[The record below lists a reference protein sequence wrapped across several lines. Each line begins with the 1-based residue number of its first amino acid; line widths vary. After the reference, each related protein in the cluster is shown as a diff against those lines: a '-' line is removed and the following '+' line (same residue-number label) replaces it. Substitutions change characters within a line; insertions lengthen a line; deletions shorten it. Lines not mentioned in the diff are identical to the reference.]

1 MHTNFKGNDWK
12 LSRAKKYDVRKEL
25 NYDEMV
31 GNDVFRI
38 SNNLRRDGNK
48 HSIDLF
54 VSPGYRY
61 TEYDSVGDELWLV
74 EMVAKV
80 RYHCFRF
87 EIDRNSF
94 PT

>member
-1 MHTNFKGNDWK
+1 
-12 LSRAKKYDVRKEL
+12 
-25 NYDEMV
+25 MV

-87 EIDRNSF
+87 EIDRNFRKYIAS
-94 PT
+94 